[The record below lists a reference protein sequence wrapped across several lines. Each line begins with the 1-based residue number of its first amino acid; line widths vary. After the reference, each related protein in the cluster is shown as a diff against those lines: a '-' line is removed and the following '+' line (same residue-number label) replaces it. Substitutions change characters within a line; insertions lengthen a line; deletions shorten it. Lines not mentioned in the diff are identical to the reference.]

1 MDDMTALRRK
11 ALKARAHSLHP
22 ILQLG
27 EKGLT
32 DAVVAEIE
40 RALGAHELVKIR
52 AAPFNR
58 EERDVALVSICERT
72 GAEAVQH
79 IGKILVVYRQKPPA
93 ESKPTPRR
101 RTQSSSGWDDRKDAR
116 KKPARRRKSKGQQRP
131 QRRRHRA

>member
-1 MDDMTALRRK
+1 MDDMTALQKK

-58 EERDVALVSICERT
+58 EERDVALASICERT

-79 IGKILVVYRQKPPA
+79 IGKMLVVYRRKPPP
-93 ESKPTPRR
+93 ESGPAPRR
-101 RTQSSSGWDDRKDAR
+101 RTQSTGWDERKDAR
-116 KKPARRRKSKGQQRP
+116 KKPARRRKSKGTQRP
-131 QRRRHRA
+131 QRRRPRA

>member
-79 IGKILVVYRQKPPA
+79 IGKILVVYRQKPA
-93 ESKPTPRR
+93 ESKPAPRR
-101 RTQSSSGWDDRKDAR
+101 RAQSSSGWDERKDAR
-116 KKPARRRKSKGQQRP
+116 KKPARRRKSKRTQRP
-131 QRRRHRA
+131 QRRRPHA